1 MEKVIITNND
11 KVFEKYKEM
20 FDVIFL
26 EQGNYMDVLNMTR
39 DKVHE
44 GCEIITHPMA
54 GSLKPNQ
61 TPYKSIIVKNTNRKI
76 HYDSVLLIENSLESA
91 NKFLKFK
98 VTPKWSEK
106 ILKDFQTVDL
116 SLIENVV
123 NNPMFNFSI

>member
-1 MEKVIITNND
+1 MEKVIITNNN
-11 KVFEKYKEM
+11 KVFEKYKGM

-39 DKVHE
+39 DKVHK
-44 GCEIITHPMA
+44 GCEILTHPMA

-61 TPYKSIIVKNTNRKI
+61 TPYKSIIVKNTNKKI
-76 HYDSVLLIENSLESA
+76 HYDSVILIENSLESA

-98 VTPKWSEK
+98 ATPKWSEK

-123 NNPMFNFSI
+123 NNPMFNFSF